1 MKIRKKMKFLKQI
14 FGLTGRLDRRGY
26 FLLGV
31 LPMLGFTFWV
41 YIVPPQLN
49 SIVSLI
55 LFVPIFILALISAV
69 KRGRDSGLNGLV
81 TLLLFGAIPILIIF
95 LNLQLKI
102 DISYMTFAFIAYLLL
117 MHSSSKELKIVGKVE
132 SIITIIMIVVYTW
145 LIILVTPSIVS
156 SHTCG
161 GEGLRSISCTQMSG
175 IAYILDTFNMDN
187 ESYPTTEEGLIA
199 LISNPNA
206 LKYPNYA
213 SDGYLEKLPKDAWS
227 NYIIYIK
234 TKDGFEL
241 VSYGAD
247 RKEGGEDEG
256 ADIYYSKCRGKR

>member
-1 MKIRKKMKFLKQI
+1 MKFLKQI
-14 FGLTGRLDRRGY
+14 FGLTDRLDRRGY

-31 LPMLGFTFWV
+31 LPMLGFIFWI

-81 TLLLFGAIPILIIF
+81 TLLLFGAVPVLIIF
-95 LNLQLKI
+95 LSLQLKI
-102 DISYMTFAFIAYLLL
+102 DISYMAFSFIAYLLL
-117 MHSSSKELKIVGKVE
+117 MPSSSKELKIVGKVE
-132 SIITIIMIVVYTW
+132 
-145 LIILVTPSIVS
+145 
-156 SHTCG
+156 
-161 GEGLRSISCTQMSG
+161 
-175 IAYILDTFNMDN
+175 YILTFTFIGLVFFVLIFSLIAPHRTCDIGENIKGDLACLNMKGVANALKMFKLDN
-187 ESYPTTEEGLIA
+187 GLYPTTEEGFNL
-199 LISNPNA
+199 LISNSNP

-213 SDGYLEKLPKDAWS
+213 SDGYLEKLPKDAWKTP
-227 NYIIYIK
+227 IIYVK

-247 RKEGGEDEG
+247 RREGGEEEY
-256 ADIYYSKCRGKR
+256 ADIFYSKCK